1 MEKDLRKML
10 DTVYEAEALIE
21 MALRRKQNSSTDT
34 VKRLVADKC
43 RQMMAIADS
52 WQLSDTGLPAA
63 SGDGADNRCYD
74 ASTVRTVSLSDPDA
88 ADDVALAESEMLEI
102 VAMASEDPENADKS
116 GASSSSPEDRTP
128 RSLEL
133 VSPELDPEISED
145 ATEARIDPPAGFDA
159 PDAPQVLVTP
169 PGNVEFVEESDMA
182 SGGDY
187 DREDETVDEE
197 LPPARRERAPLLSF
211 FTINDRFR
219 FRRSLFEGSNPRL
232 LESVAVIESLD
243 SMEQAADY
251 MADDLQWDMESPEV
265 KLFCKIIDRYFK
277 S

>member
-63 SGDGADNRCYD
+63 PGDGADNRCYD
-74 ASTVRTVSLSDPDA
+74 ASTVRTVSPSDPDA

-116 GASSSSPEDRTP
+116 GVSSSSPEDRTP